1 MLAFGETVLF
11 RSALRE
17 IGYDAHLFG
26 RFTGPKACFLAL
38 AWELTLV
45 GLAFVSFSCS
55 GFTL

>member
-1 MLAFGETVLF
+1 MLEFGETVLF

-17 IGYDAHLFG
+17 ISYDAHLFG

-45 GLAFVSFSCS
+45 GLAFVPF
-55 GFTL
+55 